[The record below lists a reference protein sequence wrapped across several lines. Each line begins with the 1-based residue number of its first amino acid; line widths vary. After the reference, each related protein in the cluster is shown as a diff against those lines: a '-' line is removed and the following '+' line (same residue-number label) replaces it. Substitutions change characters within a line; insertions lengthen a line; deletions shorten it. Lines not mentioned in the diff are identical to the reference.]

1 MITAKHTKDTK
12 CKAVQRISASAFQRI
27 KLWISRLFSI
37 GKFIKGQP
45 RHLRGVLI
53 FFGFPHNKP
62 NLTAKLSAFTFL
74 LFLAYDRYVL
84 RSPCWK
90 YSILLGT
97 SGHLVKPCE
106 TNLMGQGSVLC
117 CIRLRR
123 AYVSL
128 TVCKRPGF
136 VCFWIFQIPTSI
148 QRYNEIQ

>member
-12 CKAVQRISASAFQRI
+12 CKAVQRISASAFHCI

-62 NLTAKLSAFTFL
+62 NLTAKLSTFTFL
-74 LFLAYDRYVL
+74 LLLTYDRYVL

-106 TNLMGQGSVLC
+106 TVPMGQGSLLALFTC
-117 CIRLRR
+117 GWFTFRLWF
-123 AYVSL
+123 AYGPDSVFFFGVSKSL
-128 TVCKRPGF
+128 QLYNTV
-136 VCFWIFQIPTSI
+136 
-148 QRYNEIQ
+148 E